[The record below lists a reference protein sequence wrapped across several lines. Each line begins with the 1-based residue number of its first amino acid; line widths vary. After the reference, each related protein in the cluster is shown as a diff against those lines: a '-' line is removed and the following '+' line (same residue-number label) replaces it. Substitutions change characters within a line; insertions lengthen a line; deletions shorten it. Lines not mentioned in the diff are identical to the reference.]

1 MGYAGYGNHA
11 ESPEKPGDPHE
22 PLQREDG
29 SGNLPRD
36 QATPVVTRH
45 EQGDED
51 PLRES
56 RVAHARFARID
67 PGLTPP
73 WHEIS
78 PHRRDGNPSVS
89 PAATREISTPAEGAG
104 PLPTEGNDV
113 DPGLG

>member
-11 ESPEKPGDPHE
+11 EPPGKPGDPDE
-22 PLQREDG
+22 LLRREDG
-29 SGNLPRD
+29 PDALPRD
-36 QATPVVTRH
+36 QTTPTATRQDQRNT
-45 EQGDED
+45 D
-51 PLRES
+51 PRLQS
-56 RVAHARFARID
+56 RIEHARFARIE

-89 PAATREISTPAEGAG
+89 PAATREVSTPAEGAG

>member
-11 ESPEKPGDPHE
+11 ESPEKPGDPDAL
-22 PLQREDG
+22 PQDRTTPAATRQDQRD
-29 SGNLPRD
+29 
-36 QATPVVTRH
+36 T
-45 EQGDED
+45 D
-51 PLRES
+51 PPPPSQIE
-56 RVAHARFARID
+56 HARFARIE

-104 PLPTEGNDV
+104 PLPTEGDDV